1 MDNPPPPRDILVEY
15 IKVIQESQKLHQ
27 YMVTQGA
34 RLNDNLSAI
43 IETYLIMGDI
53 RTNDSPNRALFPSSA
68 TADPPLHQSL
78 HPSYLR
84 RRANAIVSM
93 SPAPRRRVQFSP
105 HSSLLATTTRA
116 RSQRSEAE
124 EGVETQVESV
134 PERPQPPSNET
145 ASQTEIPVTASEDL
159 TRNSRELGLVT
170 SQISAVRV
178 RPSWRQIRDGTQQR
192 VFRDI
197 TNPSQFI
204 CPIDRGPLEPDDH
217 VLQIIHC
224 RHIFRESSLR
234 RHFRGSPRCPL
245 CRYDIRDYQASDT
258 QTESSTHPHV

>member
-1 MDNPPPPRDILVEY
+1 M
-15 IKVIQESQKLHQ
+15 
-27 YMVTQGA
+27 
-34 RLNDNLSAI
+34 
-43 IETYLIMGDI
+43 
-53 RTNDSPNRALFPSSA
+53 NDSPNRALFPSYA
-68 TADPPLHQSL
+68 TTDPILHQS
-78 HPSYLR
+78 HRPSYLR
-84 RRANAIVSM
+84 RRANAIVST
-93 SPAPRRRVQFSP
+93 SPTPRGRVLLPP

-124 EGVETQVESV
+124 GSVGTQVESV

-145 ASQTEIPVTASEDL
+145 ASQTEIPVVAASEDR
-159 TRNSRELGLVT
+159 TRNSLELGLVT

-178 RPSWRQIRDGTQQR
+178 RPSWRQIRDGTRQR

-204 CPIDRGPLEPDDH
+204 CPIDRGPLEPDDN

-258 QTESSTHPHV
+258 QTESSTQPHV